1 MSLPPVIQL
10 EEKKEAVPA
19 TPAFKPLDGVLQ
31 ADFKLD
37 LSDQLKKIVICTSR
51 DISETDRDIF
61 KSYGRVLDYDHDI
74 HNNLRPDV
82 FLWDYL
88 IIDLR
93 QGGDRYFLMK
103 QILPFRE
110 KYNIVSYC
118 YAVEKSEL
126 VKGADNQISAFPKRQ
141 ARREDFDMILL
152 TERVKAPSF
161 WYSLFSCVL
170 QTYHQVKN

>member
-1 MSLPPVIQL
+1 MSLPPVIEL
-10 EEKKEAVPA
+10 GEKQQAPP
-19 TPAFKPLDGVLQ
+19 TPAFKPLGGVLQ

-37 LSDQLKKIVICTSR
+37 LTNQLKKIVICTSR
-51 DISETDRDIF
+51 DISEEDREVF
-61 KSYGRVLDYDHDI
+61 KGYGRLIDYDNQTY
-74 HNNLRPDV
+74 NNLSPDH

-88 IIDLR
+88 VIDCR

-110 KYNIVSYC
+110 KYHIVSYC
-118 YAVEKSEL
+118 YAIEKGEL
-126 VKGADNQISAFPKRQ
+126 VKGSDNQISSFPKRQ
-141 ARREDFDMILL
+141 ARREDFEMLL
-152 TERVKAPSF
+152 LQDRVKAPSF